1 MHELIARKIVDLKK
15 EFIKKHEA
23 TGFIYEVIPL
33 SYSIKL
39 PIEEHIL
46 HMLDEFGKN
55 NPLYYRIDNIRLFD
69 IPCRSFAGDIND
81 YWLSSKKHDT
91 NYQPFYPTWL
101 LSAYALSLGAKNFG
115 FKEIVDIGSG
125 DGRIAYCG
133 QLLGMKSIGVEIDSD
148 LVNLQQGI
156 INSTGIEYKILNDDA
171 TTLDYSKLDI
181 SKPIFFISGLPESG
195 DMLAINVL
203 EKVKETSNLRQSSGF
218 NFMGS
223 HVMKEYTS
231 DKTKWGWGKIIDKFD
246 LQLIDCLTLPTHWT
260 NEQQLDTP
268 YIYTKM

>member
-1 MHELIARKIVDLKK
+1 MHQFISREIVDLKK

-33 SYSIKL
+33 CYSIKL
-39 PIEEHIL
+39 PIEDYVL
-46 HMLDEFGKN
+46 HMLNEFGKN
-55 NPLYYRIDNIRLFD
+55 NPLYYKIDNLQLFN
-69 IPCRSFAGDIND
+69 IPCRSYAGDINR
-81 YWLSSKKHDT
+81 YWIGSKKYDT
-91 NYQPFYPTWL
+91 SYQPFYPTWL
-101 LSAYALSLGAKNFG
+101 LSAYTLSLAAKNFG
-115 FKEIVDIGSG
+115 FKEIVDVGSG

-133 QLLGMKSIGVEIDSD
+133 KLLGMNSIGIEIDTD
-148 LVNLQQGI
+148 LVSLQQRI
-156 INSTGIEYKILNDDA
+156 LNSTGIEYKIINDDA
-171 TTLDYSKLDI
+171 TTIDYSTLDV
-181 SKPIFFISGLPESG
+181 SKPLFFISGLPELG

-203 EKVKETSNLRQSSGF
+203 EKVKQLNNLRQSSGF

-223 HVMKEYTS
+223 HTMKEYTS

-260 NEQQLDTP
+260 NEQQFDTP